1 MKLLID
7 AQLPRRLVRELAAV
21 GVDALHPLDLPL
33 GNRTPDAE
41 LTSLARREGRIVMTK
56 DADFVASFWLQRRP
70 DKLLLI
76 STGNISNDALW
87 QLIAANLPQI
97 TTALAQ
103 HNFVELSRTALTVHV

>member
-7 AQLPRRLVRELAAV
+7 AQLPRRLVRDFAAA
-21 GVDALHPLDLPL
+21 GVDALHPLDLPQ

-41 LTSLARREGRIVMTK
+41 LTALALREGRIVMTK

-70 DKLLLI
+70 EKLLLV
-76 STGNISNDALW
+76 STGNIANDALW

-97 TTALAQ
+97 TAALTE
-103 HNFVELSRTALTVHV
+103 HHFVELNRTALTIHA